1 MVKNTPLKSQKMER
15 ESLKECSFVCVCLCV
30 CVWKMGSFSS
40 RDRPLRNSTLLSSR
54 WSACSFLNAIKA
66 AKFLLN
72 FQVHFAPY
80 GQENYVFEREFMYF

>member
-1 MVKNTPLKSQKMER
+1 
-15 ESLKECSFVCVCLCV
+15 
-30 CVWKMGSFSS
+30 MGSFSS

-80 GQENYVFEREFMYF
+80 GQENYVFEREFMYVYSYIFSFGAKEKLQNAPDLRWILC